1 MEETQS
7 GQQAAPTPKKRSL
20 LPSTFSSLRHKN
32 YRLYFFG
39 QLISLPGTW
48 MQWTAQGWL
57 VYDLALKHH
66 PDIAKLILGLFG
78 TMATLPMAILPP
90 IGGYVADRFP
100 RRTILLITQSAS
112 MIMPLILAALVLFD
126 MVQVWH
132 VALLAG
138 LLAVVFSFD
147 MPARQAFVIDMVGR
161 EDLPNAIGLNSGV
174 FNSARVAGP
183 AVAGIVMALVGIGY
197 CFLINGISYIAV
209 VAALLMMR
217 LGKAQKVRQSGSFA
231 SRVLAGFSYVRRDKR
246 VFGLMAL
253 LAVVGVFG
261 FSYTRILPAFARD
274 IFGAK
279 DVGFAQMLT
288 FNGFGA
294 IVGSLIVATLAPK
307 GGKRR
312 LLFTGALVF
321 CVALTGF
328 SFASE
333 FTAGLF
339 LLAVI
344 GTGLIMFFVT
354 ANTLIQSVVPDEFR
368 GRVMGVW
375 GLVFGGTMPL
385 GSLLAGAGA
394 EYIGL
399 GLTVRIG
406 AIVCAAAALG
416 ASIIGRRIKAPE
428 VRAEP
433 EQPVELQSPY

>member
-1 MEETQS
+1 
-7 GQQAAPTPKKRSL
+7 
-20 LPSTFSSLRHKN
+20 
-32 YRLYFFG
+32 
-39 QLISLPGTW
+39 

-78 TMATLPMAILPP
+78 TLATLPMAVLPP

-112 MIMPLILAALVLFD
+112 MVMPLILAALVLLD
-126 MVQVWH
+126 VVQVWH
-132 VALLAG
+132 VAVLAG

-147 MPARQAFVIDMVGR
+147 MPARQAFVIEMVGR
-161 EDLPNAIGLNSGV
+161 EDLPNAIGLNSGI
-174 FNSARVAGP
+174 FNSARVTGP
-183 AVAGIVMALVGIGY
+183 AIAGIVMALVGIGY

-209 VAALLMMR
+209 VVALLMMR
-217 LGKAQKVRQSGSFA
+217 LGKIERPKQTGSFY
-231 SRVLAGFSYVRRDKR
+231 RRITAGFSYVRSDKR

-253 LAVVGVFG
+253 LTIVGVFG

-294 IVGSLIVATLAPK
+294 IAGSLIVATLAPR
-307 GGKRR
+307 GHGRR
-312 LLFTGALVF
+312 LLFIGALIF
-321 CVALTGF
+321 CLALTGF
-328 SFASE
+328 SFATE
-333 FTAGLF
+333 FSAGLV
-339 LLAVI
+339 LLAVV

-354 ANTLIQSVVPDEFR
+354 ANTLVQSVVPDEFR

-375 GLVFGGTMPL
+375 GLVFGGSMPL
-385 GSLLAGAGA
+385 GSFLAGAGA

-406 AIVCAAAALG
+406 AIVCAVAVLAA
-416 ASIIGRRIKAPE
+416 SVIGRRIKGP
-428 VRAEP
+428 VKITEP
-433 EQPVELQSPY
+433 EHIITPQSPY